1 METYLLFFGK
11 SQDFTFKAYTEAGLV
26 EDFNQ
31 VIKNFSLLESDWLNV
46 DEKDNEPMLARY
58 YFSDSGKQY
67 SLIKLYSFAQALNGD
82 RVAGSIF
89 GVALLSEKNLALS
102 EFNIQFLNEAKEAF
116 AKISLN
122 GRKFNKSNF
131 EPDSS
136 KIWELVQNRGY
147 FDQITFQ
154 KNAIKAS
161 NEQKPALFW
170 VKNLEKDSVDLAT
183 GETLD
188 SVSKVYFSEDL
199 AHLKRT
205 VEQHPSL
212 KFYHQKGNSYVAY
225 EEEVVKPKRPEGA
238 PENNYEKPERTPP
251 PVAENAPLQ
260 ELSALKKVM
269 QQQSQQHSMK
279 LYLLAGF
286 LLLICLVGSYKL
298 YHMQRMIIALQGQ
311 VDQTKSQVEEV
322 QQNSISVPIKIT
334 PEPEPKKEDVESVPP
349 PKAPKKEES
358 TKKKDQKSA
367 PSSKPKA
374 KTSTP
379 EKAKAKPEAEKQ
391 KEVDKEPTK
400 DKPLI
405 EKQN

>member
-11 SQDFTFKAYTEAGLV
+11 SQDFTFEAYTEAGLV

-46 DEKDNEPMLARY
+46 DEKENEPMLARY

-89 GVALLSEKNLALS
+89 GVALLSERNLALS

-147 FDQITFQ
+147 FDQISFQ

-170 VKNLEKDSVDLAT
+170 VKNLEKDPVS
-183 GETLD
+183 LD
-188 SVSKVYFSEDL
+188 ASGNLDKVSKVYFSEDL

-205 VEQHPSL
+205 VQQHPSL

-225 EEEVVKPKRPEGA
+225 EEEVVKPKKPEVV
-238 PENNYEKPERTPP
+238 PESNYEKPERTTP
-251 PVAENAPLQ
+251 PVVEHAALP

-269 QQQSQQHSMK
+269 QQQNKQHNLQ

-286 LLLICLVGSYKL
+286 LVLISLLGYYKV
-298 YHMQRMIIALQGQ
+298 YHLQKVIIALQEELT
-311 VDQTKSQVEEV
+311 QTKSQLEEV
-322 QQNSISVPIKIT
+322 LQNSISVPIKIT
-334 PEPEPKKEDVESVPP
+334 PKPEPKKEDVESLPP
-349 PKAPKKEES
+349 AKAPKKEES
-358 TKKKDQKSA
+358 AKKKEQKSA
-367 PSSKPKA
+367 PSLKPKA

-379 EKAKAKPEAEKQ
+379 EKAKAKPEAEKE
-391 KEVDKEPTK
+391 KEADKEPAK
-400 DKPLI
+400 DKLLI